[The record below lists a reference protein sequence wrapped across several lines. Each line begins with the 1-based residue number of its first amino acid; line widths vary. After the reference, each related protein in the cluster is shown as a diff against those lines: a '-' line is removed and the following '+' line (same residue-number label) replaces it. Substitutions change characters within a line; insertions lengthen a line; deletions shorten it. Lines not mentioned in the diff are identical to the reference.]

1 MLLSSSVSPAGIVVS
16 EITTL
21 RATEPFWLLF
31 TISLYSTSSPTRN
44 SYPSRPSLASSSPPE
59 AYLLTTCL
67 SIDRAAVLIYASASS
82 DFSIPFVA
90 DTVPTFT
97 PSAPFPA
104 SSASHVKRIT
114 TSLPA
119 GRLLI
124 LSSQPLP
131 TCVSSFVM
139 SLFTVS
145 FHRDSSTSFDLSGV
159 PATWSSKLSG
169 IPVTVISSA
178 GVGSCLSGFVT
189 SGRSTSSVPSVSP
202 VLSWS
207 PFSSGRSRSTSSDV
221 SVSSSSRSIPAF
233 ARISSSVIDCSSTDS
248 FSRAASC
255 SSTSASTE
263 LAASAVC
270 TSTESKSSL
279 NPAGMSLS
287 VITTLRA
294 TVLPAAPILAFS
306 SSSRPAYFSSSARSS
321 VPSSFTFLTVIS
333 NGTWSP
339 TCHSYASD
347 VLSISK

>member
-31 TISLYSTSSPTRN
+31 TISLYSMSSPTRN

-202 VLSWS
+202 VLS
-207 PFSSGRSRSTSSDV
+207 
-221 SVSSSSRSIPAF
+221 
-233 ARISSSVIDCSSTDS
+233 
-248 FSRAASC
+248 
-255 SSTSASTE
+255 
-263 LAASAVC
+263 
-270 TSTESKSSL
+270 
-279 NPAGMSLS
+279 
-287 VITTLRA
+287 
-294 TVLPAAPILAFS
+294 
-306 SSSRPAYFSSSARSS
+306 
-321 VPSSFTFLTVIS
+321 
-333 NGTWSP
+333 
-339 TCHSYASD
+339 
-347 VLSISK
+347 